1 MLIARFCRGYTQRAT
16 PLFLETLEVSTCNL
30 NNPSYE
36 SADRR
41 RISLVFSQSDCDEQ
55 QWLSESHQRSWWI
68 VHTQPTREAGGPL
81 NPTNA
86 VGGSFTPS
94 LNRLF
99 PVRKAGYEQSTN
111 CVGGIRQRSRRARV
125 GWVSTI
131 HQLRWWD
138 SSRARSERGVY
149 QTRSDK
155 VLVISIALVVFFIGA
170 TGYVNSQQR
179 SAGQNENAAIIGVV
193 QDDRGASLSNAN
205 VTLAS
210 GDLSL
215 SKSSQADGRFEF
227 RNLRAGQYRITVEAA
242 RFRKEAVTVTI
253 RADEAL
259 AVPPIK
265 LTASSLHVAVLD
277 SGSQPLAGV
286 TVSVYAKQ
294 RATVGALASRSVTD
308 QYGDAYF
315 GRLAPGSYQL
325 SAALRG
331 YDEYRND
338 VFISSGITTE
348 FPLQLFVAPV
358 IPINEKAVLRFTVP
372 KLPSKNVQA
381 VFQDSEG
388 WLWFGT
394 DKGIA
399 RFNGAEFKSSAAE
412 GALFEQLSG
421 EDIRSIAEDRS
432 GTMWLATAR
441 GVRRITKSGAEA
453 GAPIDIGDPRQL
465 FVDSRGVIWVATT
478 NGLFQFD
485 GHAFASFAHSRELPS
500 HNVRALAEDQKG
512 SIWIATAG
520 GVSILEGERLISFE
534 KWLEPREARN
544 GTEREAKISD
554 ARCLYVD
561 HTGRIW
567 LATGSGLLVIDNAG
581 AQRPVIELARD
592 ATGLRGASL
601 RAIGED
607 RSGRM
612 WFGLDSGGVILYDP
626 ARRESQRVNFL
637 EHDRV
642 AAIVTGLEG
651 HIWFATDN
659 GVISSDSYSFVSFST
674 SRGLADNDVQQ
685 IVQAP
690 ASRVSRGQSSL
701 WFLTMGG
708 VSRLEGERFV
718 PVEGFRSNI
727 SVQAVAFDRE
737 GSAWFATEQGA
748 LRWTGETLTQFNE
761 GSGLAS
767 NNVQWVTAIAGGS
780 AIVFAT
786 TRGASIFQ
794 GGELRD
800 IEALDGYDVRHVFED
815 SNGRLWFATARGV
828 VSVDRS
834 SGVTDLVD
842 VSRGLADNDA
852 RWIVRSGDRLL
863 IATRAGIQAYTGSV
877 FTTFDA
883 EPTSTM
889 FIDRDGYLWAGTD
902 EGQVKKFLV
911 FGGNVL
917 STLYSGEAY
926 ALTASRVNSIS
937 QDGDGRI
944 WIATNKG
951 AVRHIPIT
959 LAPSAHLSLEVDGRI
974 QPASES
980 GSYNVSFGRH
990 RLIFHF
996 TAVSLSGQTRCLY
1009 RIKSEGAEP
1018 AWEVVPVQQG
1028 AEGGISQV
1036 DLDEGAHAFELI
1048 ALNRD
1053 LYGAQA
1059 PAEALWVRVGLPFWK
1074 SWWFY
1079 ALAIAV
1085 IGLALGAVFV
1095 ARRFGDREYVL
1106 PRELKSFV
1114 PIEPNPFIVGN
1125 PIRTEKMFYGRED
1138 DFRYVRTKLEGANQG
1153 VVIVFCGERR
1163 VGKSSILYQ
1172 VLNGRLG
1179 ERFIPVFV
1187 DLQEM
1192 VIASDSEFFARISR
1206 LIAESVA
1213 RANARVVS
1221 EQVGARDGAALV
1233 GGGLSNGAKK
1243 TAIAAALTVGVP
1255 QFDGRNPYPV
1265 FLDFLDEVLDSI
1277 GDRTMLILMDE
1288 YELLEGKVDEGKLS
1302 NELFT
1307 FLAGLMDNKE
1317 RLGLIFTGSRRLEER
1332 DRKYWRELLRRSLFR
1347 KVGFLSKKDTVRLI
1361 TEPVEGRAVYGRGV
1375 IDVIYRLTAGQ
1386 PFYTQVFC
1394 QNVVDFMNE
1403 HRHNWVTVADLSLVI
1418 TEIVDNPLPQMIY
1431 AWDALSDDEKL
1442 GLSLLGETLADGA
1455 TYATAQQ
1462 LRASVKANDYPVNLS
1477 ENTIRLTLEE
1487 MFRRELLEKDSGD
1500 GFCFKI
1506 DLFRLWIR
1514 RSHSIWQVVKEV
1526 RTL

>member
-1 MLIARFCRGYTQRAT
+1 
-16 PLFLETLEVSTCNL
+16 VSILNL
-30 NNPSYE
+30 NNSSSE
-36 SADRR
+36 SVDGRR
-41 RISLVFSQSDCDEQ
+41 RS
-55 QWLSESHQRSWWI
+55 
-68 VHTQPTREAGGPL
+68 
-81 NPTNA
+81 
-86 VGGSFTPS
+86 
-94 LNRLF
+94 RL
-99 PVRKAGYEQSTN
+99 
-111 CVGGIRQRSRRARV
+111 
-125 GWVSTI
+125 
-131 HQLRWWD
+131 
-138 SSRARSERGVY
+138 
-149 QTRSDK
+149 
-155 VLVISIALVVFFIGA
+155 ISITLVVFFFGA
-170 TGYVNSQQR
+170 TGYVNSRQR
-179 SAGQNENAAIIGVV
+179 IAGQNENAAITGFV
-193 QDDRGASLSNAN
+193 QDDRGAPLSNAN
-205 VTLAS
+205 VTVAS

-215 SKSSQADGRFEF
+215 TKSTQADGRFEF
-227 RNLRAGQYRITVEAA
+227 RNLKAGQYRITVEAA

-253 RADEAL
+253 RADETAT
-259 AVPPIK
+259 VPPIK

-286 TVSVYAKQ
+286 TVSVYTKQ
-294 RATVGALASRSVTD
+294 RATVGGLASRNVTD
-308 QYGDAYF
+308 QFGDAYF

-338 VFISSGITTE
+338 VFISPGITTE
-348 FPLQLFVAPV
+348 FPLQLLVAPV
-358 IPINEKAVLRFTVP
+358 IPINEKAVSRYTVP

-394 DKGIA
+394 DKGVA
-399 RFNGAEFKSSAAE
+399 RFNGAEFKTSAAE
-412 GALFEQLSG
+412 GALFEQLAG
-421 EDIRSIAEDRS
+421 DDIRSIAEDRN
-432 GTMWLATAR
+432 GTVWLATAR
-441 GVRRITKSGAEA
+441 GVRRFTKSGAEA
-453 GAPIDIGDPRQL
+453 GAAIDIGDPRQL
-465 FVDSRGVIWVATT
+465 FVDSRGVVWVATT

-485 GHAFASFAHSRELPS
+485 GQAFASFAHSRDLPS
-500 HNVRALAEDQKG
+500 SNIRGLAEDRRG
-512 SIWIATAG
+512 SIWIATTR
-520 GVSILEGERLISFE
+520 GVSILDGERLTSFE
-534 KWLEPREARN
+534 KWIETRETRN
-544 GTEREAKISD
+544 GGEREAKTSD
-554 ARCLYVD
+554 PRCLYVD

-567 LATGSGLLVIDNAG
+567 LATESGLLVIDNAG
-581 AQRPVIELARD
+581 AQRPAMESASD
-592 ATGLRGASL
+592 STGLRGVKV

-612 WFGLDSGGVILYDP
+612 WFGVDSGGVILYDP
-626 ARRESQRVNFL
+626 ARHESQRVNFL

-651 HIWFATDN
+651 HVWFATDN
-659 GVISSDSYSFVSFST
+659 GVKSSDPYSFVNFST

-690 ASRVSRGQSSL
+690 AAKASRGQNSL

-767 NNVQWVTAIAGGS
+767 NNVQWVTAIDGGS

-786 TRGASIFQ
+786 SRGASLYQ

-815 SNGRLWFATARGV
+815 ANGRLWFATSRGV
-828 VSVDRS
+828 ISVDRR
-834 SGVTDLVD
+834 GGDTDLVD

-852 RWIVRSGDRLL
+852 RWIVRSGDGLL

-883 EPTSTM
+883 EPASTM

-902 EGQVKKFLV
+902 EGQVRKFLV
-911 FGGNVL
+911 FGGKVL

-937 QDGDGRI
+937 QDGDGRL

-959 LAPSAHLSLEVDGRI
+959 QAPSAQLSLEVDGRI

-996 TAVSLSGQTRCLY
+996 AAVSASGQTRCLY

-1036 DLDEGAHAFELI
+1036 DLDEGAHSFEFI

-1053 LYGAQA
+1053 LYGLRA
-1059 PAEALWVRVGLPFWK
+1059 PAEALSVRVGLPFWK

-1085 IGLALGAVFV
+1085 IGLALGAVLAV
-1095 ARRFGDREYVL
+1095 RRVGDREFVL
-1106 PRELKSFV
+1106 PRELKNFV

-1206 LIAESVA
+1206 LIAESIA
-1213 RANARVVS
+1213 RANARAVS
-1221 EQVGARDGAALV
+1221 QQVSARDRALV
-1233 GGGLSNGAKK
+1233 DGLSNGAKQ
-1243 TAIAAALTVGVP
+1243 TALAAAQTVSVP

-1265 FLDFLDEVLDSI
+1265 FLDFLDEVLDSV
-1277 GDRTMLILMDE
+1277 GDRTLLILMDE

-1361 TEPVEGRAVYGRGV
+1361 TEPVDGRAVYGRGV

-1394 QNVVDFMNE
+1394 QNVVDYMNE
-1403 HRHNWVTVADLSLVI
+1403 HRHNWVTVADLRLVI
-1418 TEIVDNPLPQMIY
+1418 MEIVDNPLPQMIY

-1442 GLSLLGETLADGA
+1442 GLSLLGETLADGGA
-1455 TYATAQQ
+1455 YATAQQ

-1487 MFRRELLEKDSGD
+1487 MFRRELLEKDSAD
-1500 GFCFKI
+1500 GFRFKI